1 MPPARD
7 VRPLA
12 LCHDRAMI
20 FHPLRSPTTYRA
32 WAWLIV
38 GGALLMPY
46 MMAGQVLTAAWRNV
60 GPGMG
65 YLTLD
70 LWVFAGAVPVV
81 ALTGLILPVRAME
94 TTAARSLLGVEG
106 RVFTSSRPRLALW
119 FAVHLGAGGLASG
132 ATLAL
137 VPYAVLVGISPLFDL
152 DRLGDVGAVTGTLA
166 ATGWAAPF
174 LGVAM
179 LAALVYTIATLAE
192 LLRRAGIRVLA
203 PTSAE
208 RLAEAEAAAHRLTE
222 QNRLARELHDSIG
235 HALSVVTVQA
245 SAAVRVI
252 ETNPEFARKAM
263 TAVEQTART
272 ALADLDHVLGVL
284 RADGRDASSTAPRVG
299 LADIPELITTSGLD
313 VEYTVV
319 GDVAAVPVVVS
330 REAYRIA
337 QEGLTNAARHGD
349 GGPVGLDVRVTSEAL
364 ELVVRNRSGERG
376 TRPGGGRGLTGIR
389 ERVETLGGSAEAGP
403 AGEWWE
409 LAVRLPSR

>member
-1 MPPARD
+1 MPPGRDARH
-7 VRPLA
+7 PA

-20 FHPLRSPTTYRA
+20 LRPLRSPTTYRA

-46 MMAGQVLTAAWRNV
+46 MMAGQVLTAAWRNT

-65 YLTLD
+65 FLSLD
-70 LWVFAGAVPVV
+70 LWVFAGALPVV

-94 TTAARSLLGVEG
+94 TTAARALLGVEG
-106 RVFTSSRPRLALW
+106 RVLTSARPRLALW
-119 FAVHLGAGGLASG
+119 FTLHLGAGGLASG

-137 VPYAVLVGISPLFDL
+137 VPYAVLVAISPWVARFGDL
-152 DRLGDVGAVTGTLA
+152 GVVTGTLA

-174 LGVAM
+174 LAVAM

-192 LLRRAGIRVLA
+192 LLRRAGTRLLA
-203 PTSAE
+203 PTPAE
-208 RLAEAEAAAHRLTE
+208 RLAAAEAAAHRLTE

-235 HALSVVTVQA
+235 HALSIVTVQA

-252 ETNPEFARKAM
+252 ETDPEFARKAM
-263 TAVEQTART
+263 TTVEQTART

-299 LADIPELITTSGLD
+299 LADIPELVAASGLD
-313 VEYTVV
+313 VEYTVD
-319 GDVAAVPVVVS
+319 GDLAAVPVVVS

-349 GGPVGLDVRVTSEAL
+349 GGPVALDVRVTPEAL
-364 ELVVRNRSGERG
+364 QLVVRNRSGERG
-376 TRPGGGRGLTGIR
+376 SRPGGGRGLTGIR
-389 ERVETLGGSAEAGP
+389 ERAETLGGSVASGP